1 MQNKILFILII
12 LFPSVLT
19 AQKPDTTLPVIK
31 RQWTLSPDF
40 SEEINVPVDT
50 SFSLFQRHKLA
61 DKFSPFNAY
70 SGNAGLPLYQIDFF
84 DRITN
89 PDMFLYTNYYPY
101 MHLPGNSLF
110 MNTQTPFSE
119 MVFTY
124 AGPSDRSD
132 QTFRVRHSQ
141 NVNRNLNFGL
151 IYDIVFSLGQY
162 SYQRSDDKT
171 FTLFSSYTGDKYKLY
186 ISTGINNITSA
197 ENGGISNITQ
207 MSSLTTRELEV
218 NLGGLNKATSFLK
231 NRNLLIVQKYSINR
245 KPVLTTDSTG
255 SKKIQKKFRPEG
267 TFSHILTIEGNKRTY
282 TDNFPKSGYYDT
294 VYISSKFTF
303 DSLSSRSLNNTLRF
317 DFSTDPARKFRLG
330 GGVGIRNEM
339 FRYSQIIPTG
349 LPVISDTVTY
359 SDTSVW
365 RNSNNV
371 LIGRLFNNIGEK
383 FRWLA
388 SGELFFSGYRA
399 GDFTLNGNL
408 IKSVDF
414 KKGRATLDIFGKI
427 TNLQPSIWYERWG
440 SNNFKWQNNFLKE
453 FRINVGAE
461 FSYPA
466 RRTMLR
472 INYAIID
479 NYTDFG
485 PDTLPSQFT
494 GGLSVASLFIRKE
507 VSAWKFH
514 LSNDILIQKS
524 SNKAILDL
532 PLVTL
537 RSAAFFEHNI
547 HFRLTN
553 GYLLAQIGGEVLYNT
568 PYYGYSYMPA
578 TGRFYRQNQQLTGEY
593 PYINVF
599 LNLKLKR
606 TRIFIMYDHV
616 NSGMNGYNYFMVPS
630 NPMNVRMF
638 KYGLAWTFYD

>member
-1 MQNKILFILII
+1 MLKKILLILII
-12 LFPSVLT
+12 FYPSVLS

-31 RQWTLSPDF
+31 RQWALSSDF

-50 SFSLFQRHKLA
+50 SFSLFHRHKLA

-70 SGNAGLPLYQIDFF
+70 GGNAGLPSYQLNFF
-84 DRITN
+84 DRVTN
-89 PDMFLYTNYYPY
+89 PDMFLYTSYYSY
-101 MHLPGNSLF
+101 MHLPGNALF
-110 MNTQTPFSE
+110 MNTQTPFTE
-119 MVFTY
+119 MVFSY
-124 AGPSDRSD
+124 AGPADRSD
-132 QTFRVRHSQ
+132 QTFRIRHSQ

-171 FTLFSSYTGDKYKLY
+171 FTLFSSYTGNKYNLY

-197 ENGGISNITQ
+197 ENGGITDRSQ
-207 MSSLTTRELEV
+207 MATLNTREMEV
-218 NLGGLNKATSFLK
+218 NLGGLNKALSILK

-245 KPVLTTDSTG
+245 KTLSSPDTAKNDNV
-255 SKKIQKKFRPEG
+255 KKKFSVEG
-267 TFSHILTIEGNKRTY
+267 IFSHILTIEGNKRNY

-294 VYISSKFTF
+294 VFISRIFTL

-317 DFSTDPARKFRLG
+317 DFSTDQSRKFRLG
-330 GGVGIRNEM
+330 GGVGIRNELLK
-339 FRYSQIIPTG
+339 YSQIMPTG
-349 LPVISDTVTY
+349 LPVLSDTVTY
-359 SDTSVW
+359 SDTTVW

-383 FRWLA
+383 FSWSA

-399 GDFTLNGNL
+399 GDFTINGNL

-414 KKGRATLDIFGKI
+414 KKGRAALDVFGKV
-427 TNLQPSIWYERWG
+427 TNLQPSVWYERWG

-466 RRTMLR
+466 RRTMIR
-472 INYAIID
+472 FNYAIID

-494 GGLSVASLFIRKE
+494 GGLSVASLFIKKE
-507 VSAWKFH
+507 VSVWKFH
-514 LSNDILIQKS
+514 LSNDILFQKS
-524 SNKAILDL
+524 SNKAVLDL
-532 PLVTL
+532 PFVTL
-537 RSAAFFEHNI
+537 RSAAFFEHNF
-547 HFRLTN
+547 HFKLTN
-553 GYLLAQIGGEVLYNT
+553 GNLLTQIGAEVSYNSS
-568 PYYGYSYMPA
+568 YFGYSYMPA
-578 TGRFYRQNQQLTGEY
+578 TGRFYRQNQELTGNY
-593 PYINVF
+593 PYVNVF

-616 NSGMNGYNYFMVPS
+616 NSGMSGYNYFMVPF
-630 NPMNVRMF
+630 NPMNIRMF